1 MSNSKLLGRI
11 SLLPGA
17 SRMCSIRLRTFSCSQ
32 SHEIMGVSSLPKHFS
47 WKTLPV
53 RPVHPAVRR
62 FPTSYDFFKI
72 LLGL

>member
-17 SRMCSIRLRTFSCSQ
+17 SRMCLIRLRTFSCSQ

-47 WKTLPV
+47 WKTPPV
-53 RPVHPAVRR
+53 RPVHLPPVFPA
-62 FPTSYDFFKI
+62 SYDFLKC
-72 LLGL
+72 

>member
-53 RPVHPAVRR
+53 RPVPLPPVFLA
-62 FPTSYDFFKI
+62 SYD
-72 LLGL
+72 LL